1 MISRTVEYYSCIWP
15 RLVVPL
21 LLMQENE
28 DFIIEFKGAKVKV
41 TPVLKE
47 ANIHFI
53 VHLKPQVIIAE
64 FMIVDNW
71 VWMEAGKGD
80 TDLAA
85 SLGNIIE
92 EMGI

>member
-1 MISRTVEYYSCIWP
+1 
-15 RLVVPL
+15 
-21 LLMQENE
+21 MQESE
-28 DFIIEFKGAKVKV
+28 DFLIKFKGATVKV

-53 VHLKPQVIIAE
+53 VHLKPPVIIGE
-64 FMIVDNW
+64 FMVVDEW

-80 TDLAA
+80 TELAA
-85 SLGNIIE
+85 SIGSIIE

>member
-1 MISRTVEYYSCIWP
+1 
-15 RLVVPL
+15 
-21 LLMQENE
+21 MQENE
-28 DFIIEFKGAKVKV
+28 DFTIEFKGEKVKV

-64 FMIVDNW
+64 FMIIDNW

-85 SLGNIIE
+85 SLGSIIE